1 MQKFWTLK
9 FILMENVLC
18 VGRRIHMDIWVARG
32 ANSSRDSICLLIS
45 SPFLIQPLLLLLEI
59 TVSLTFIKIPLLFF
73 ILSAT
78 MKCIILSSFIQ
89 CHIFKINPYCLY

>member
-1 MQKFWTLK
+1 MVLSLK
-9 FILMENVLC
+9 PKYFK
-18 VGRRIHMDIWVARG
+18 DTS
-32 ANSSRDSICLLIS
+32 NSKVPS